1 MFNIFSNISQFIYR
15 LLNLDNGF
23 INIDLLHVPIISLTL
38 FILTLILVLIQYK
51 KNDENYIQKKT
62 KNNGYL
68 LQLFDLLGIN
78 SLLYNSLIY
87 ILYFIFTYLFMV
99 IIELNIGN
107 IAMIYFVL
115 ILIGFNIGIKNISAL
130 TCYNRTSIPTNNLFN
145 CCGSFIFWP
154 ALGFVLYLIQN
165 CFDNMIY
172 KGMAITTIP
181 IIYGIL
187 VYTDKKL
194 YSNNNLCFGFSWHS
208 LIFILGVLSGKV
220 LYK

>member
-15 LLNLDNGF
+15 LLNLDNMPLNF
-23 INIDLLHVPIISLTL
+23 PIISLSL
-38 FILTLILVLIQYK
+38 FILTLILSLIQYN
-51 KNDENYIQKKT
+51 KNDINYIQKKT

-87 ILYFIFTYLFMV
+87 ILFFIFTYLWMV
-99 IIELNIGN
+99 IIELNIGH

-115 ILIGFNIGIKNISAL
+115 ILIGFKIGLDSISSL
-130 TCYNRTSIPTNNLFN
+130 TCDNITSISTNNLLN

-165 CFDNMIY
+165 CFNNMIY

-181 IIYGIL
+181 IIYGVL
-187 VYTDKKL
+187 VYMDTKI

>member
-1 MFNIFSNISQFIYR
+1 MFNIFSNISKFIYR

-23 INIDLLHVPIISLTL
+23 INIDLLQVPIISLTL
-38 FILTLILVLIQYK
+38 FILTLTLALIQYK
-51 KNDENYIQKKT
+51 KNDEEYIQKKT

-99 IIELNIGN
+99 IIELNIGH

-115 ILIGFNIGIKNISAL
+115 VLIGFGIGIDSISSL
-130 TCYNRTSIPTNNLFN
+130 TCDNMTSISTNNLYY
-145 CCGSFIFWP
+145 CCGSFVFWP

-172 KGMAITTIP
+172 KGITITTIP
-181 IIYGIL
+181 IIYGVL
-187 VYTDKKL
+187 VYMDKKD
-194 YSNNNLCFGFSWHS
+194 YGNLCNGFSWHS

>member
-1 MFNIFSNISQFIYR
+1 MP
-15 LLNLDNGF
+15 
-23 INIDLLHVPIISLTL
+23 INFPIISLSL
-38 FILTLILVLIQYK
+38 FILTLIFALIQYN
-51 KNDENYIQKKT
+51 KNDDEYMQKKT

-68 LQLFDLLGIN
+68 LQLYDLIGIN
-78 SLLYNSLIY
+78 SLLYNSLLY
-87 ILYFIFTYLFMV
+87 ILFFIFTYLWMV
-99 IIELNIGN
+99 IIELNIGH

-115 ILIGFNIGIKNISAL
+115 ILIGFKIGLENISSL
-130 TCYNRTSIPTNNLFN
+130 TCDNITSISTNKFAN

-172 KGMAITTIP
+172 KGITISSIP

-187 VYTDKKL
+187 VYMDIKE
-194 YSNNNLCFGFSWHS
+194 YNNLCNGLSWHS
-208 LIFILGVLSGKV
+208 LIFLLGVLSGKV